1 MATIDPNQSNGGLV
15 PADPSPVASPSVD
28 AGAAIPTGA
37 GQQTEAT
44 GPAFAFFTPSFDLA
58 LAAAVISMALVVI
71 HLGLTLRKRTM
82 YFGPVMTMASLPI
95 HRVFAPLDVSC
106 RHPCGG
112 SPASTVVSSVQA
124 LTPKTRITTA
134 VASTAVTFTY
144 TRLVWWITPYEH
156 RNISKLW
163 LPPRVTSLILVGLAS
178 IGDIISTLGNGQII
192 KPPPAHLQA
201 TGSVLKMLVWTAF
214 FGLVARFTVI
224 SRRWS
229 MDEATRKGSLEL
241 GLALTA
247 SSFFLAIIGIMN
259 VLEKDALETLM
270 STRRPGSIIT
280 TEEWPSWVFNFLPT
294 LLVLSIMAV
303 YHPGY
308 YLPKRLTG
316 GRLKGK
322 ELESMEMIRD
332 EESIDVAS
340 VKNGWVISSPKVMTE
355 KDIEIGVSMQR
366 YERAGGVP
374 VAYAR

>member
-15 PADPSPVASPSVD
+15 PALPSPVASPSVD

-82 YFGPVMTMASLPI
+82 FFGPVMTMASLLFGVGMTLRLI
-95 HRVFAPLDVSC
+95 MAMAPDV
-106 RHPCGG
+106 HQPFI
-112 SPASTVVSSVQA
+112 ASS
-124 LTPKTRITTA
+124 LLLMITTA

-355 KDIEIGVSMQR
+355 KEIEIGVSMQT

>member
-1 MATIDPNQSNGGLV
+1 MATINPNLPNGGLV
-15 PADPSPVASPSVD
+15 PAVPSPVASPSTD

-44 GPAFAFFTPSFDLA
+44 GPVFPFFTPSFDLA
-58 LAAAVISMALVVI
+58 FAAAVISMALVVI

-82 YFGPVMTMASLPI
+82 YFGPVMTMASLL
-95 HRVFAPLDVSC
+95 VMAPDVQQLF
-106 RHPCGG
+106 
-112 SPASTVVSSVQA
+112 VVSSLV
-124 LTPKTRITTA
+124 LMITTA
-134 VASTAVTFTY
+134 AASTAVTFTY

-163 LPPRVTSLILVGLAS
+163 LPPRATSLILVGLATV
-178 IGDIISTLGNGQII
+178 GDIVSTLGSGQII
-192 KPPPAHLQA
+192 KFPPAHLQA
-201 TGSVLKMLVWTAF
+201 TGAVLKMLVWTAF
-214 FGLVARFTVI
+214 FGLVARFTVM

-241 GLALTA
+241 GLVLTA

-259 VLEKDALETLM
+259 VLEKDALETLK
-270 STRRPGSIIT
+270 STRRPGSIII
-280 TEEWPSWVFNFLPT
+280 TEEWPTWVFNFLPT

-316 GRLKGK
+316 ARLKGK

-332 EESIDVAS
+332 EDSIGVVT

>member
-1 MATIDPNQSNGGLV
+1 MTTRLMCDGSDV
-15 PADPSPVASPSVD
+15 
-28 AGAAIPTGA
+28 
-37 GQQTEAT
+37 QQ
-44 GPAFAFFTPSFDLA
+44 PF
-58 LAAAVISMALVVI
+58 I
-71 HLGLTLRKRTM
+71 
-82 YFGPVMTMASLPI
+82 
-95 HRVFAPLDVSC
+95 
-106 RHPCGG
+106 
-112 SPASTVVSSVQA
+112 VSSLVLILSRCLKCSSA
-124 LTPKTRITTA
+124 HAIARITTA

-163 LPPRVTSLILVGLAS
+163 LPPRATSLILVGLAS
-178 IGDIISTLGNGQII
+178 VGDIVSTLGSGQII

-214 FGLVARFTVI
+214 FGLVARFTVM

-247 SSFFLAIIGIMN
+247 SSFFLAIVGIMN
-259 VLEKDALETLM
+259 VLEKDALETLK
-270 STRRPGSIIT
+270 STRRPGSIVT
-280 TEEWPSWVFNFLPT
+280 TEEWPTWVFNFLPT

-316 GRLKGK
+316 ARLRGR

-332 EESIDVAS
+332 EESIGVAT

-355 KDIEIGVSMQR
+355 KEIEIGVSMQT

>member
-1 MATIDPNQSNGGLV
+1 MATINPNLPNGGLV
-15 PADPSPVASPSVD
+15 PAVPSPVASPSTD

-44 GPAFAFFTPSFDLA
+44 GPVFPFFTPSFDLA
-58 LAAAVISMALVVI
+58 FAAAVISMALVVI

-82 YFGPVMTMASLPI
+82 YFGPVMTMASL
-95 HRVFAPLDVSC
+95 L
-106 RHPCGG
+106 
-112 SPASTVVSSVQA
+112 
-124 LTPKTRITTA
+124 
-134 VASTAVTFTY
+134 TFTY

-163 LPPRVTSLILVGLAS
+163 LPPRATSLILVGLATV
-178 IGDIISTLGNGQII
+178 GDIVSTLGSGQII
-192 KPPPAHLQA
+192 KFPPAHLQA
-201 TGSVLKMLVWTAF
+201 TGAVLKMLVWTAF
-214 FGLVARFTVI
+214 FGLVARFTVM

-241 GLALTA
+241 GLVLTA

-259 VLEKDALETLM
+259 VLEKDALETLK
-270 STRRPGSIIT
+270 STRRPGSIII
-280 TEEWPSWVFNFLPT
+280 TEEWPTWVFNFLPT

-316 GRLKGK
+316 ARLKGK

-332 EESIDVAS
+332 EDSIGVVT

>member
-1 MATIDPNQSNGGLV
+1 MATINPNLPNGGLV
-15 PADPSPVASPSVD
+15 PAVPSPVASPSTD

-44 GPAFAFFTPSFDLA
+44 GPVFPFFTPSFDLA
-58 LAAAVISMALVVI
+58 FAAAVISMALVVI

-82 YFGPVMTMASLPI
+82 YFGPVMTMASLLFGVGMTTRLI
-95 HRVFAPLDVSC
+95 VVMAPDVQQLF
-106 RHPCGG
+106 
-112 SPASTVVSSVQA
+112 VVSSLV
-124 LTPKTRITTA
+124 LMITTA
-134 VASTAVTFTY
+134 AASTAVTFTY

-163 LPPRVTSLILVGLAS
+163 LPPRATSLILVGLATV
-178 IGDIISTLGNGQII
+178 GDIVSTLGSGQII
-192 KPPPAHLQA
+192 KFPPAHLQA
-201 TGSVLKMLVWTAF
+201 TGAVLKMLVWTAF
-214 FGLVARFTVI
+214 FGLVARFTVM

-241 GLALTA
+241 GLVLTA

-259 VLEKDALETLM
+259 VLEKDALETLK
-270 STRRPGSIIT
+270 STRRPGSIII
-280 TEEWPSWVFNFLPT
+280 TEEWPTWVFNFLPT

-316 GRLKGK
+316 ARLKGK

-332 EESIDVAS
+332 EDSIGVVT

-355 KDIEIGVSMQR
+355 KEIEIGVSMQT

>member
-15 PADPSPVASPSVD
+15 PALPSPVASPSVD

-82 YFGPVMTMASLPI
+82 FFGPVMTMASLPI
-95 HRVFAPLDVSC
+95 HRVFAPLD
-106 RHPCGG
+106 
-112 SPASTVVSSVQA
+112 A

-355 KDIEIGVSMQR
+355 KEIEIGVSMQT

>member
-1 MATIDPNQSNGGLV
+1 MATIDPNLSNGGLV
-15 PADPSPVASPSVD
+15 PAVPSPITSPSID

-44 GPAFAFFTPSFDLA
+44 GPVFPFFTPSFDLA
-58 LAAAVISMALVVI
+58 LAAAVISMALIVI
-71 HLGLTLRKRTM
+71 HLSLTLRKRTM
-82 YFGPVMTMASLPI
+82 YFGPVMTMASLLFGVGMTTRLI
-95 HRVFAPLDVSC
+95 VVMAPDVQQ
-106 RHPCGG
+106 PFI
-112 SPASTVVSSVQA
+112 VSSLV
-124 LTPKTRITTA
+124 LMITTA

-163 LPPRVTSLILVGLAS
+163 LPPRATSLILVGLAS
-178 IGDIISTLGNGQII
+178 VGDIVSTLGSGQII

-214 FGLVARFTVI
+214 FGLVARFTVM

-229 MDEATRKGSLEL
+229 MDEATKKGSLEL

-247 SSFFLAIIGIMN
+247 SSFFLAIVGIMN
-259 VLEKDALETLM
+259 VLEKDALETLK

-280 TEEWPSWVFNFLPT
+280 TEEWPTWVFNFLPT

-316 GRLKGK
+316 ARLRGR

-332 EESIDVAS
+332 EESIGVAT

-355 KDIEIGVSMQR
+355 KEIEIGVSMQT